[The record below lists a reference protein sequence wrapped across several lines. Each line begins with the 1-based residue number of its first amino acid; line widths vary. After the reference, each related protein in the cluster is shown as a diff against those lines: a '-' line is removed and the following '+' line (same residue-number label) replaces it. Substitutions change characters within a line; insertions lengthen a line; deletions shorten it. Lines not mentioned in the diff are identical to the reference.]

1 MSLICAVDPGLRG
14 AGLAIFDAGTL
25 VLGCYVVN
33 PERVARGPRAWSA
46 MAGALL
52 DQYPLAADH
61 VVVEMPQFDGR
72 TWSSGSDIFEVV
84 GVVGVVL
91 ASFAG
96 RTETAM
102 SVTPGEWAGLV
113 PKTVRHARLM
123 AELSFEEKKMI
134 EGAGAL
140 THNTLDAVALGIFAA
155 KQLGERLAQ

>member
-1 MSLICAVDPGLRG
+1 MSLIVAVDPGLRG
-14 AGLAIFDAGTL
+14 SGLAIFDAGEL

-33 PERVARGPRAWSA
+33 PERVARGPRAWTA

-52 DQYPLAADH
+52 DQYPLCCDH
-61 VVVEMPQFDGR
+61 FVVEMPQFDGR
-72 TWSSGSDIFEVV
+72 TWNSGSDIFEVV

-113 PKTVRHARLM
+113 PKTVRHWRM
-123 AELSFEEKKMI
+123 RQQLSPSEIADI
-134 EGAGAL
+134 EDAGAL
-140 THNTLDAVALGIFAA
+140 THNTYDAVALGLWAA
-155 KQLGERLAQ
+155 KRLGERVAQ